1 MMVDGTVSTDKGD
14 LLSILLSDDLFKDDD
29 KMIIDEC
36 LTFFFAATQTSS
48 MTLQNMIY
56 YLIQKP

>member
-1 MMVDGTVSTDKGD
+1 MKSNDFKDKGD
-14 LLSILLSDDLFKDDD
+14 LLSILLSDDLFANDD

-48 MTLQNMIY
+48 MSMANMIHFMM
-56 YLIQKP
+56 